1 MRETWETRVK
11 GGRRMAATET
21 ITETIHTVVIA
32 GAGIAGA
39 SAAETLRREGFEG
52 RIVLVGDEPEPPYER
67 PPLSKGYLL
76 GTTPEEKLFPR
87 EAEGYARLGI
97 ELRTGARVARVEA
110 DARRLVLEDGEAI
123 AFDRLLIATG
133 GVAREL
139 AVPGANL
146 AGIHTL
152 RTLADARA
160 LRAGIM
166 AAGQAGGRV
175 VVIGAGFIGSE
186 VAAACRELG
195 VDVTV
200 LEVLPVPLGRA
211 LGEEMGRVYADIH
224 RRHGVDLR
232 LGEGIAAF
240 RGGGGHV
247 EEVVTSRGERVPC
260 ALALVGVGMRPAD
273 AWLVGSGV
281 ALDGGVVVDA
291 YCETTL
297 PGVYAAG
304 DVARWPYHPAG
315 TAQPRL
321 VRLEHWDNA
330 LRQAEAAAR
339 NLLGKRVAYAPVP
352 YFWSDQYDL
361 KLQYVGYATQWDQVV
376 TRGQPGDGP
385 FAAFYLERG
394 VVRAALAVNRVRDL
408 VPLKKL
414 IGATADADALADED
428 TPLRSLISR
437 AG

>member
-1 MRETWETRVK
+1 MADMADMV
-11 GGRRMAATET
+11 GIAATET
-21 ITETIHTVVIA
+21 IRTVVIA

-39 SAAETLRREGFEG
+39 SAAETLRREGFAG
-52 RIVLVGDEPEPPYER
+52 RIVLLGDEPEPPYER

-87 EAEGYARLGI
+87 GADGYAALGI
-97 ELRTGARVARVEA
+97 ELRTGARVARL
-110 DARRLVLEDGEAI
+110 DAGAHRLALADGEPL

-133 GVAREL
+133 GVARGL
-139 AVPGANL
+139 AVPGADL

-160 LRAGIM
+160 VRAGI
-166 AAGQAGGRV
+166 ADVGRTGGRV
-175 VVIGAGFIGSE
+175 VVIGAGFIGCE
-186 VAAACRELG
+186 VAAACRALS

-200 LEVLPVPLGRA
+200 LEVLAAPLERV
-211 LGEEMGRVYADIH
+211 LGAAMGRVYADIH

-240 RGGGGHV
+240 RGGGGRV

-260 ALALVGVGMRPAD
+260 TLALVGVGMRPAD
-273 AWLVGSGV
+273 EWLAGSGV
-281 ALDGGVVVDA
+281 ARDDGVMVDA
-291 YCETTL
+291 YCETTR
-297 PGVYAAG
+297 PGIYAVG
-304 DVARWPYHPAG
+304 DVARWPY
-315 TAQPRL
+315 QPVSAAEPQF

-361 KLQYVGYATQWDQVV
+361 KLQYVGYATAWDRMV
-376 TRGQPGDGP
+376 TRGQPGEGP

-414 IGATADADALADED
+414 IGTTPDADALADESVE
-428 TPLRSLISR
+428 LRALLTR
-437 AG
+437 AGG

>member
-1 MRETWETRVK
+1 MIGT
-11 GGRRMAATET
+11 AATET
-21 ITETIHTVVIA
+21 IRTVVIA

-39 SAAETLRREGFEG
+39 SAAETLRREGFAG

-87 EAEGYARLGI
+87 GAEGYAALGI
-97 ELRTGARVARVEA
+97 ELRTGARVKRL
-110 DARRLVLEDGEAI
+110 DAGAHRLALADGETL

-133 GVAREL
+133 GVARGL
-139 AVPGANL
+139 AVPGADL

-152 RTLADARA
+152 RTLSDARA
-160 LRAGIM
+160 LRAGI
-166 AAGQAGGRV
+166 ADVGRAGGRV

-186 VAAACRELG
+186 VAAACRALD

-200 LEVLPVPLGRA
+200 LEVLAAPLERV
-211 LGEEMGRVYADIH
+211 LGAEMGRVYADIH
-224 RRHGVDLR
+224 RGHGVDLR

-240 RGGGGHV
+240 RGSGGRV
-247 EEVVTSRGERVPC
+247 EEVITSRGARVPC

-273 AWLVGSGV
+273 DWLAESGV
-281 ALDGGVVVDA
+281 ARDDGVMVDA
-291 YCETTL
+291 YCETTQ
-297 PGVYAAG
+297 PGIYAAG
-304 DVARWPYHPAG
+304 DVARWPYQLAG
-315 TAQPRL
+315 APQPQF

-376 TRGQPGDGP
+376 TRGRPGEGP

-408 VPLKKL
+408 APLKKL
-414 IGATADADALADED
+414 VGTMPDAHALADENVE
-428 TPLRSLISR
+428 LRALLTRI
-437 AG
+437 G

>member
-1 MRETWETRVK
+1 MI
-11 GGRRMAATET
+11 GMAGTET
-21 ITETIHTVVIA
+21 IQTVVIA

-39 SAAETLRREGFEG
+39 SAAETLRREGFAG
-52 RIVLVGDEPEPPYER
+52 RIVLLGDEPEPPYER
-67 PPLSKGYLL
+67 PLLSKGYLL

-87 EAEGYARLGI
+87 GAEGYASLGI
-97 ELRTGARVARVEA
+97 ELRTGTRVARLDA
-110 DARRLVLEDGEAI
+110 GARRLVLADGEAL

-133 GVAREL
+133 GVARGL
-139 AVPGANL
+139 AVPGADL

-160 LRAGIM
+160 VRAGITQV
-166 AAGQAGGRV
+166 GRAGGPV
-175 VVIGAGFIGSE
+175 VVIGAGFIGCE
-186 VAAACRELG
+186 VAAACRMLG

-200 LEVLPVPLGRA
+200 LEVLAAPLERV
-211 LGEEMGRVYADIH
+211 LGAEMGRVYADIH

-273 AWLVGSGV
+273 EWLAGSGV
-281 ALDGGVVVDA
+281 ALDDGVMVNA

-304 DVARWPYHPAG
+304 DVARWPYQPAG
-315 TAQPRL
+315 AATPQF

-339 NLLGKRVAYAPVP
+339 NLLGRRVAYAPVP

-361 KLQYVGYATQWDQVV
+361 KLQYVGYATEWDRVV
-376 TRGQPGDGP
+376 TRGRPGDGP
-385 FAAFYLERG
+385 FAAFYLEHG
-394 VVRAALAVNRVRDL
+394 VVRAALSVNRVRDL

-414 IGATADADALADED
+414 IGTAPDADALADESVE
-428 TPLRSLISR
+428 LRGLITR
-437 AG
+437 IG

>member
-1 MRETWETRVK
+1 
-11 GGRRMAATET
+11 MAATEP
-21 ITETIHTVVIA
+21 IRTVVIA

-39 SAAETLRREGFEG
+39 SAAETLRREGFAG

-76 GTTPEEKLFPR
+76 GTTPEEKVFPR
-87 EAEGYARLGI
+87 GVDGYASLGI
-97 ELRTGARVARVEA
+97 ELRTGARVARLDA
-110 DARRLVLEDGEAI
+110 AARRLVLADGEAL
-123 AFDRLLIATG
+123 AFDRLLLTTG
-133 GVAREL
+133 GVARRL
-139 AVPGANL
+139 AVPGADL

-152 RTLADARA
+152 RTLGDARA
-160 LRAGIM
+160 LRAGITDV
-166 AAGQAGGRV
+166 GRAGGRV

-186 VAAACRELG
+186 VAAACRALG

-200 LEVLPVPLGRA
+200 LEVLAAPLERV
-211 LGEEMGRVYADIH
+211 LGAEMGHVYADIH

-240 RGGGGHV
+240 RGSGGRV

-273 AWLVGSGV
+273 EWLAGSGV
-281 ALDGGVVVDA
+281 ALDGGVLVDA
-291 YCETTL
+291 YCETTV

-304 DVARWPYHPAG
+304 DVARWPYQPAG
-315 TAQPRL
+315 AAQLQL

-339 NLLGKRVAYAPVP
+339 NLLGKPVAYAPVP

-361 KLQYVGYATQWDQVV
+361 KLQYVGYATEWDRVV
-376 TRGQPGDGP
+376 TRGQPGEGP
-385 FAAFYLERG
+385 FAAFYLERS

-414 IGATADADALADED
+414 VGTAPDVVALADEGVE
-428 TPLRSLISR
+428 LRGLLTR

>member
-1 MRETWETRVK
+1 
-11 GGRRMAATET
+11 MAV
-21 ITETIHTVVIA
+21 IETIHTVVIA

-39 SAAETLRREGFEG
+39 SAAETLRREGFAG

-76 GTTPEEKLFPR
+76 GTTPEEKVFPR
-87 EAEGYARLGI
+87 GAEGYAALGI
-97 ELRTGARVARVEA
+97 ELRTGARVARLEA
-110 DARRLVLEDGEAI
+110 GARRLALADGEAI
-123 AFDRLLIATG
+123 TFDRLLIATG
-133 GVAREL
+133 GVARGL
-139 AVPGANL
+139 TVPGADL

-160 LRAGIM
+160 LRAGIS
-166 AAGQAGGRV
+166 AVGQTGGRV

-186 VAAACRELG
+186 VAAACRALG

-200 LEVLPVPLGRA
+200 LEVLAAPLERV
-211 LGEEMGRVYADIH
+211 LGAEMGRVYADIH
-224 RRHGVDLR
+224 REHGVDLR

-240 RGGGGHV
+240 RGSDGHV

-273 AWLVGSGV
+273 EWLAGSGI

-304 DVARWPYHPAG
+304 DVARWPYQPAG
-315 TAQPRL
+315 VAQPQL

-330 LRQAEAAAR
+330 LRQAETAAR

-376 TRGQPGDGP
+376 TRGRPGEGP

-414 IGATADADALADED
+414 VGTAPDVDALADEGVE
-428 TPLRSLISR
+428 LRGLLTR